1 MGWIRQVFLP
11 RQSAAAG
18 LDMNSQADAMKQI
31 VARLKA
37 LVGGAGGPQT
47 RDVAA

>member
-31 VARLKA
+31 VARPGA
-37 LVGGAGGPQT
+37 LRGAADEAGT
-47 RDVAA
+47 RHLPA